1 MIQGKYNDINIQ
13 LEKISQEVNNLDNKS
28 YIILFKNIL
37 NLLEDIIV
45 YINLRE

>member
-1 MIQGKYNDINIQ
+1 MIQDKYNDINIQ
-13 LEKISQEVNNLDNKS
+13 LEKISQEVNNLDNIS